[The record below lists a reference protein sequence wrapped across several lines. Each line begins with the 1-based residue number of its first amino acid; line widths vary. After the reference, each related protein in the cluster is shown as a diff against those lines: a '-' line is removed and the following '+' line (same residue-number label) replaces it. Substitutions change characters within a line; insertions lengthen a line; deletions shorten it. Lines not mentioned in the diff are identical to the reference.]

1 MLNKSESEFEQ
12 GGLLQRERQ
21 RKCNLKPGL
30 ASSLSSLDT
39 WPCPQSAAQKSLLIA
54 SSLQMHIQQQR
65 PVCIPSSVNKQN
77 QSNPTTKEPEH
88 ICRGISRSAVE
99 PRLDAL
105 PVESWTCMI
114 QRQKAASRFV
124 NLTKSL
130 LEIHHKIRLQTISGS
145 ITGIEFNMLVARY
158 ESRCTSPR
166 SIGRW
171 LWQQKY
177 GLIQLQP
184 TLQGLKPFG
193 GLESGLTL
201 SSVPSQN
208 GFPKSWAL
216 PVFHHILP
224 ETESV
229 HRCYVVCIPLNNY
242 CR

>member
-21 RKCNLKPGL
+21 KKCNLKPGL
-30 ASSLSSLDT
+30 ASSLSPLDT
-39 WPCPQSAAQKSLLIA
+39 WSCPQSTAQKSLLIA

-77 QSNPTTKEPEH
+77 QSNPTTKEPEL

-99 PRLDAL
+99 PRSDAL
-105 PVESWTCMI
+105 PVESWTCTI
-114 QRQKAASRFV
+114 PRQKDSRFV

-145 ITGIEFNMLVARY
+145 ITGIEFNMLVARC

-171 LWQQKY
+171 L
-177 GLIQLQP
+177 
-184 TLQGLKPFG
+184 
-193 GLESGLTL
+193 
-201 SSVPSQN
+201 
-208 GFPKSWAL
+208 
-216 PVFHHILP
+216 
-224 ETESV
+224 
-229 HRCYVVCIPLNNY
+229 
-242 CR
+242 